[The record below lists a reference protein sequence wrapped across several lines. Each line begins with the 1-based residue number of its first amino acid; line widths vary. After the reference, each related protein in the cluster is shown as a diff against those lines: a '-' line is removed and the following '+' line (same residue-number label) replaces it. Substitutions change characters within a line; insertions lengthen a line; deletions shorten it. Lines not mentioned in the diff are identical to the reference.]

1 MEKGRAT
8 IKDVARIAGVSTAT
22 VSHVMNQTRY
32 VSEAVQERVMAAMRE
47 TNYTSNYIAKALR
60 SSKSHTIGVVIPD
73 ISNPFYSNIVHHMER
88 KLHDAGIHDDS
99 MRFPGKCETGRGDD
113 PAAVRVSSGWH
124 RADADQPPSGLCAV
138 GQAIG

>member
-88 KLHDAGIHDDS
+88 KLHRCRD
-99 MRFPGKCETGRGDD
+99 T
-113 PAAVRVSSGWH
+113 
-124 RADADQPPSGLCAV
+124 
-138 GQAIG
+138 